1 MPSASMSSKMVTK
14 IKATAARRTGEQLHV
29 PVEQLARLMVMALEG
44 LVLLYLAGGAAD
56 RCRGDL
62 DVLADA
68 LGALA
73 LGA

>member
-1 MPSASMSSKMVTK
+1 
-14 IKATAARRTGEQLHV
+14 
-29 PVEQLARLMVMALEG
+29 MVMALEG
-44 LVLLYLAGGAAD
+44 LVLLYLAGGAAE
-56 RCRGDL
+56 RCRDDL